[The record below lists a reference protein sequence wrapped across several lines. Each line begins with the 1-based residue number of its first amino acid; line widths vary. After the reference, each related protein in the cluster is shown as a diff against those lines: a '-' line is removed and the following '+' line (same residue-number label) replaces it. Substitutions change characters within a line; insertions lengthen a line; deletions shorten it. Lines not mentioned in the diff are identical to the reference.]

1 MKRWLCG
8 PGLWKG
14 SKLWLVC
21 VKWPERLAPQRPSSC
36 LYALV
41 RVPSALA
48 SARVLTLRNSFQPL
62 LLSLCVCVRMWG
74 GPFFAFFVFTSLSAR
89 VCLWGGELPGFTVSR
104 IPMIRCHSSGEGG
117 RGCIMTGILSEYHQ
131 CVFAG
136 QCFIWNFLLCVP
148 IWISEVFF

>member
-8 PGLWKG
+8 PGFQNG
-14 SKLWLVC
+14 SKLRLVC
-21 VKWPERLAPQRPSSC
+21 VKRPELLAPQRAPSC
-36 LYALV
+36 LYALMCLV
-41 RVPSALA
+41 CPCIGVCINFAEFF
-48 SARVLTLRNSFQPL
+48 LTAVAESV
-62 LLSLCVCVRMWG
+62 CVCACEEALC
-74 GPFFAFFVFTSLSAR
+74 AFFVFTSLSAR

-117 RGCIMTGILSEYHQ
+117 RGCIMMGILSEYHQ

-136 QCFIWNFLLCVP
+136 QCFIWNLLLCVS